1 MTLDQILQNVLV
13 KVSTK
18 LDSEQ
23 ILFLRNVLY
32 VEFKDK
38 EIKDVSYE
46 LTVADGDADAFKMQ
60 HFIASKKISGRSLKT
75 IEQYVREAWECR
87 NQIGKPFNEI
97 TSGDL
102 RWYFARCQSR
112 GICMNTLRNK
122 RRYLNVF
129 FKFLRN
135 EGWIQVNPVSKIE
148 VFKVENVIK
157 KPFSA
162 LDMESLRNAC
172 ETIRDRAL
180 IEFLYSTG
188 VRVSELCSLKIK
200 DLDWSKKEFY
210 VVGKGRKE
218 RLVCYSDSAGYYINE
233 YLVWRMEKEN
243 ITFEELK
250 EKPLFK
256 SLKKSDEAISPECVR
271 STLKKIAQR
280 ANVVNVHPHRFRRTY
295 ASDLINRGMRLE
307 EVKVLMGHTKMDT
320 TLLYTDLKQDNII
333 SSYRKVAA

>member
-13 KVSTK
+13 KASSR
-18 LDSEQ
+18 LNSDQ
-23 ILFLRNVLY
+23 ILYLRNILY

-38 EIKDVSYE
+38 ELKDVSYE
-46 LTVADGDADAFKMQ
+46 LTVADGDADAFKIQ
-60 HFIASKKISGRSLKT
+60 HFIASKKISGRSDGT
-75 IEQYVREAWECR
+75 ISQYVREAWTCR
-87 NQIGKPFNEI
+87 NEIGKPFEEI
-97 TSGDL
+97 TSSDL
-102 RWYFARCQSR
+102 RWYFAKCQ
-112 GICMNTLRNK
+112 GKGVCMNTLRNK

-135 EGWIQVNPVSKIE
+135 EGWIKVNPISKIE

-162 LDMESLRNAC
+162 LDMEALRNAC
-172 ETIRDRAL
+172 DTIRDRAM
-180 IEFLYSTG
+180 IEFLYATG

-200 DLDWSKKEFY
+200 DLDWVKKEFY
-210 VVGKGRKE
+210 VVGKGKKE
-218 RLVCYSDSAGYYINE
+218 RLVCYSDSAGYYVNE

-243 ITFEELK
+243 ITFEELR
-250 EKPLFK
+250 EEPLFK
-256 SLKKSDEAISPECVR
+256 SLKKTDIAISPECVR
-271 STLKKIAQR
+271 SILKKVASK
-280 ANVVNVHPHRFRRTY
+280 ANVENVHPHRFRRTY

-333 SSYRKVAA
+333 SSYRKIAA